1 MLLLTGTIRRCAS
14 EFVGTYLL
22 VLVGPGSV
30 VALPQAHVGGLIA
43 LCIVALTFGGT
54 VAVIIDLL
62 GTYSGAIINPAL
74 TLASFSARLLDGRL
88 SVLYA
93 ISQFLGGLLAGL
105 TLVVIFSPMYDLTS
119 LGSTKLAT
127 GIDPALGIAL
137 EALGTFALA
146 LSALIA
152 ATRLKKSQ
160 HQALFV
166 GGTLAILILL
176 IGPSTGAS
184 FNPARSLGPA
194 LAAGYL
200 SNLSVYFVGPIAGA
214 LLAGL
219 IFRARFEQGIEPV

>member
-1 MLLLTGTIRRCAS
+1 LS
-14 EFVGTYLL
+14 
-22 VLVGPGSV
+22 
-30 VALPQAHVGGLIA
+30 A

-74 TLASFSARLLDGRL
+74 TLGSFSARLLSGRL

-93 ISQFLGGLLAGL
+93 TSQFIGGIVAGF
-105 TLVVIFSPMYDLTS
+105 TLSIIFNFVYDSTS

-127 GIDPALGIAL
+127 GIDPILGIAL

-146 LSALIA
+146 SSALIA
-152 ATRLKKSQ
+152 TTRIKKTQ
-160 HQALFV
+160 YQALFV

-176 IGPSTGAS
+176 IGPYTGAG

-194 LAAGYL
+194 LAAGHL
-200 SNLSVYFVGPIAGA
+200 SNLSVYFVGPITGA
-214 LLAGL
+214 LIAGL
-219 IFRARFEQGIEPV
+219 LFRTLTKREG

>member
-1 MLLLTGTIRRCAS
+1 
-14 EFVGTYLL
+14 
-22 VLVGPGSV
+22 
-30 VALPQAHVGGLIA
+30 
-43 LCIVALTFGGT
+43 
-54 VAVIIDLL
+54 
-62 GTYSGAIINPAL
+62 
-74 TLASFSARLLDGRL
+74 
-88 SVLYA
+88 
-93 ISQFLGGLLAGL
+93 
-105 TLVVIFSPMYDLTS
+105 MYDLTS

>member
-1 MLLLTGTIRRCAS
+1 MRCIS

-22 VLVGPGSV
+22 VLVGPASV
-30 VALPQAHVGGLIA
+30 VALPQAHVGGLTA
-43 LCIVALTFGGT
+43 LCVVAMTFGGT

-74 TLASFSARLLDGRL
+74 TLASLSARLLGGRL
-88 SVLYA
+88 SVLYV

-105 TLVVIFSPMYDLTS
+105 TLSVIFSSAHDLTS

-137 EALGTFALA
+137 EAGGTFVLA

-152 ATRLKKSQ
+152 TTRLKKSRY
-160 HQALFV
+160 QALLV

-176 IGPSTGAS
+176 IGPFTGAG

-200 SNLSVYFVGPIAGA
+200 SNLPVYFVGPFAGA
-214 LLAGL
+214 LIAGL
-219 IFRARFEQGIEPV
+219 LFRART